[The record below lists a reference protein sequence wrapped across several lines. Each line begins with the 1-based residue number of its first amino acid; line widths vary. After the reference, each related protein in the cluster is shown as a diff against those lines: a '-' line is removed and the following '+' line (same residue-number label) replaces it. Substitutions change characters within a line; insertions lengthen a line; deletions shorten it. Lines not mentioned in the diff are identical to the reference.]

1 MKEGLEKDQSK
12 KEHLLIKENCDP
24 SIDNVKKKIKEEK
37 PSMKVV
43 VRRLPPTMTEATF
56 KEQVSPLPPH
66 DYMYFVQADSSLAP
80 FSFCRAYINFISTE
94 DLFMFTEKFDNY
106 VFVDSKGQEYPAV
119 VEFAPFQRIPKH
131 RPNRKKDP
139 KMGTIEQNQAYIEFK
154 ERLEA
159 EMLESKTAANAVK
172 QHFFETS
179 NVNEEKKEVT
189 TPLLDFVRHRRVE
202 RQRIREEK
210 REEKRKRDLERRR
223 AKDEQRKTRKDEDNP
238 VLKVLHSVGSNK
250 EKPKERDGNKASI
263 TKKRID
269 ESKSPKEKV
278 SFEIRSR
285 DNKNRIGK
293 SYLEERQKQAERR
306 EEMKKKS
313 TLNKSQN
320 NLSESKISL
329 NDSKEDVEKPKS
341 SFQDKHSEYRNRD
354 SDYKK
359 TDRTYRKDD
368 LRKPVSRSDTRRDRD
383 DYGKR
388 RNGKISESRPNSRR
402 EEEKRDEYPKRK
414 NSDGKRTSE
423 CTNLD
428 RNKERTRSKPVVKKS
443 IDVVHDKKPI
453 NGFENGSVERK
464 DESNDI
470 INGNKSESGT
480 SNSMTKRRNSLES
493 GMLKHLNNN
502 KDKLK
507 HEEPNRRNSLDSQNS
522 ILNDE
527 KLKMELKHKLKILKG
542 TSNNDLEDENKIKKN
557 DLDKTPKRRKSMEEI
572 SVDGN
577 KLTNSDKN
585 RRNSLGSGDHRENL
599 NVFDKSCEKP
609 ENDIKKV
616 GDGEKQNKDPRT
628 IRRIRNKDRPT
639 LEIYRPGMGRFS
651 KQRLER
657 EKVLGSST
665 EVESPSSSPSPTP
678 VLKSKTPSNKEHH

>member
-238 VLKVLHSVGSNK
+238 VLKLSSSNQDLNHI
-250 EKPKERDGNKASI
+250 EKSLPKHFPIRDMIKLLS
-263 TKKRID
+263 TD
-269 ESKSPKEKV
+269 SKMSLSTSCPVVPLENPIED
-278 SFEIRSR
+278 FQ
-285 DNKNRIGK
+285 KNI
-293 SYLEERQKQAERR
+293 LL
-306 EEMKKKS
+306 
-313 TLNKSQN
+313 T
-320 NLSESKISL
+320 SESK
-329 NDSKEDVEKPKS
+329 NGT
-341 SFQDKHSEYRNRD
+341 
-354 SDYKK
+354 KK
-359 TDRTYRKDD
+359 A
-368 LRKPVSRSDTRRDRD
+368 
-383 DYGKR
+383 
-388 RNGKISESRPNSRR
+388 NS
-402 EEEKRDEYPKRK
+402 
-414 NSDGKRTSE
+414 
-423 CTNLD
+423 
-428 RNKERTRSKPVVKKS
+428 
-443 IDVVHDKKPI
+443 
-453 NGFENGSVERK
+453 
-464 DESNDI
+464 
-470 INGNKSESGT
+470 
-480 SNSMTKRRNSLES
+480 
-493 GMLKHLNNN
+493 
-502 KDKLK
+502 
-507 HEEPNRRNSLDSQNS
+507 
-522 ILNDE
+522 
-527 KLKMELKHKLKILKG
+527 
-542 TSNNDLEDENKIKKN
+542 DENKITAAITNYGQIQKLQQNEKKQH
-557 DLDKTPKRRKSMEEI
+557 I
-572 SVDGN
+572 
-577 KLTNSDKN
+577 KLTD
-585 RRNSLGSGDHRENL
+585 LGS
-599 NVFDKSCEKP
+599 K
-609 ENDIKKV
+609 DINTTYTQQV
-616 GDGEKQNKDPRT
+616 T
-628 IRRIRNKDRPT
+628 ILKNPFSDVVKGGLRNKDDIHNKSNDFLKGNIQIMKPLHRLLQKGEDEIAFKEKRIRDNT
-639 LEIYRPGMGRFS
+639 KGFVNLNNVVKTGLKNDELAYNTRNKANDVLENITILKTESESFDKNIAIKSFNERQSPPSIIRRVTKKGFSSCTWNATTPRIYSPRITITN
-651 KQRLER
+651 L
-657 EKVLGSST
+657 
-665 EVESPSSSPSPTP
+665 SPSQHTSSPVHVNLENSQHWGNKPP
-678 VLKSKTPSNKEHH
+678 MHISRRNKIFSLNAKS